1 MDKIDL
7 NKSEKNSMPYLSIIV
22 PVFNKVKYLNFCIE
36 SILAQSFKEFE
47 LILINDG
54 STDGSGLKCDNYKSL
69 DPRIIVI
76 HQENKGVSKA
86 RNVGIACSKGKYIGF
101 VDSDDTIENDM
112 YEILIRNAINTDS
125 DISICSIKRTYKK
138 NTTKMLNDNRLEI
151 FNKDQGLSGV
161 VKNLFDMSANN
172 KVFRSGLV
180 KNIEFEGRFKEDLLF
195 NIVAF
200 SKANKCVFQ
209 NTSKYNYI
217 LRNNSVS
224 VEKLSEKDMEGLAV
238 DEKIM
243 SIVSDKC
250 NSIIEEAQVNFFVQN
265 ISILNLILLSS
276 KTKYA
281 KEFEIITNNLK
292 KYSFL
297 ISKSQILRKKHRFA
311 YCIFRISPL
320 LYTSFLRFYI
330 LIIPSEAGKREK

>member
-1 MDKIDL
+1 
-7 NKSEKNSMPYLSIIV
+7 MPYLSIIV

-36 SILAQSFKEFE
+36 SILAQSFKDFE

-86 RNVGIACSKGKYIGF
+86 RNVGIACSTGKYIGF

-112 YEILIRNAINTDS
+112 YEILIRNAINTES
-125 DISICSIKRTYKK
+125 DISICSIKKTYKK
-138 NTTKMLNDNRLEI
+138 NTNKRLNDNRLEI

-161 VKNLFDMSANN
+161 IKNVFDMSANN

-200 SKANKCVFQ
+200 SKANKSVFQ

-217 LRNNSVS
+217 LRDNSVS
-224 VEKLSEKDMEGLAV
+224 IEKLGEKDMEGLTV

-243 SIVSDKC
+243 SIVSDKG
-250 NSIIEEAQVNFFVQN
+250 NSLLEEAQVNFFVQN

-276 KTKYA
+276 KTKYI

-292 KYSFL
+292 EYSFL
-297 ISKSQILRKKHRFA
+297 TSKSQILRIKHRFA
-311 YCIFRISPL
+311 YFIFRKSPL

-330 LIIPSEAGKREK
+330 LIFHSEAGRREK